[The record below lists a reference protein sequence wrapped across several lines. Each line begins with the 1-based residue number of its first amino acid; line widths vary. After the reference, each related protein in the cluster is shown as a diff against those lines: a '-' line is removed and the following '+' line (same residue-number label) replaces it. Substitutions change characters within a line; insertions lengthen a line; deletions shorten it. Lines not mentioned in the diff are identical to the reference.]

1 MRVSAQVHTANS
13 LSIYSN
19 LILNE
24 KEMNMTRIGVIGIVL
39 KRDKESALAIQNLLS
54 TYSEIIV
61 GRMGV
66 PDKESG
72 ISAISVI
79 VKGTNEQI
87 SALTGKLGKLNNVFV
102 KSAVTA
108 LELG

>member
-1 MRVSAQVHTANS
+1 M
-13 LSIYSN
+13 
-19 LILNE
+19 
-24 KEMNMTRIGVIGIVL
+24 KRIGVIGIVL

-108 LELG
+108 LELDAQI

>member
-1 MRVSAQVHTANS
+1 MR
-13 LSIYSN
+13 
-19 LILNE
+19 
-24 KEMNMTRIGVIGIVL
+24 RIGVIVIVL
-39 KRDKESALAIQNLLS
+39 KQDKSSALDIKNLIS

-87 SALTGKLGKLNNVFV
+87 SALTGKLGKLNDVYV
-102 KSAVTA
+102 KSAVTS
-108 LELG
+108 LDLDCV

>member
-1 MRVSAQVHTANS
+1 M
-13 LSIYSN
+13 I
-19 LILNE
+19 
-24 KEMNMTRIGVIGIVL
+24 RIGVIGIVL
-39 KRDKESALAIQNLLS
+39 TRDKDSAMAIQNLLS
-54 TYSEIIV
+54 SYSEIIV

-87 SALTGKLGKLNNVFV
+87 CALTGKLGKLNNVFV

-108 LELG
+108 LEV

>member
-1 MRVSAQVHTANS
+1 MR
-13 LSIYSN
+13 
-19 LILNE
+19 
-24 KEMNMTRIGVIGIVL
+24 RIGVIGIVL
-39 KRDKESALAIQNLLS
+39 KQDRTSALAIQNLLS

-79 VKGTNEQI
+79 VKGSNEQI
-87 SALTGKLGKLNNVFV
+87 SALTGRLGKLSDVYV
-102 KSAVTA
+102 KSAVTS
-108 LELG
+108 LDLDGV

>member
-1 MRVSAQVHTANS
+1 
-13 LSIYSN
+13 
-19 LILNE
+19 
-24 KEMNMTRIGVIGIVL
+24 MTRIGVIGIVL
-39 KRDKESALAIQNLLS
+39 KRDRNSALAIQNLLS
-54 TYSEIIV
+54 AYGDIIV

-108 LELG
+108 LELETK

>member
-1 MRVSAQVHTANS
+1 
-13 LSIYSN
+13 
-19 LILNE
+19 
-24 KEMNMTRIGVIGIVL
+24 MTRIGVIGIVL
-39 KRDKESALAIQNLLS
+39 KRDRNSALAIQNLLS
-54 TYSEIIV
+54 AYGDIIV

-87 SALTGKLGKLNNVFV
+87 SALTGKLGKLNDVYV

-108 LELG
+108 LEIE

>member
-1 MRVSAQVHTANS
+1 MR
-13 LSIYSN
+13 
-19 LILNE
+19 
-24 KEMNMTRIGVIGIVL
+24 RIGVIGIVL
-39 KRDKESALAIQNLLS
+39 KQDRTSALAIQNLLS

-87 SALTGKLGKLNNVFV
+87 SALTGRLGKLSDVYV
-102 KSAVTA
+102 KSAVTS
-108 LELG
+108 LDLDGV

>member
-1 MRVSAQVHTANS
+1 M
-13 LSIYSN
+13 I
-19 LILNE
+19 
-24 KEMNMTRIGVIGIVL
+24 RIGVIGIVL
-39 KRDKESALAIQNLLS
+39 KRDRDSALAIQNLLS
-54 TYSEIIV
+54 SYSEIIV

-108 LELG
+108 LEVNG